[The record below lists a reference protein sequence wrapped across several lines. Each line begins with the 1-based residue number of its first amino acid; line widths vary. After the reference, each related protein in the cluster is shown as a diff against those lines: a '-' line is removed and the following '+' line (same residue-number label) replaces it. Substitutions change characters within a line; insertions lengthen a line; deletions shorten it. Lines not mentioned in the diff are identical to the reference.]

1 LGADHGLN
9 THTSGRTTFQEEGRF
24 TLFQAALGFSFNSAR
39 NKIRL
44 INPQRPSFL
53 DEAILHQ
60 LRLGN
65 SSLDLAIGRHDGEVS
80 LRVQLNK

>member
-1 LGADHGLN
+1 MGSIPILQGGPLFRGKTASRCFKRRLG
-9 THTSGRTTFQEEGRF
+9 
-24 TLFQAALGFSFNSAR
+24 SASMSR
-39 NKIRL
+39 VTKIRL

-65 SSLDLAIGRHDGEVS
+65 FSLDLAIGRHDGEVS